1 MSHQYGGAFKLSIA
15 SLYHLFPS
23 FSLSLSLS
31 PFLSFSLGALSGID
45 AVMPVSYGPE
55 DTISASKD
63 IYSMTFDGRFIVVAC
78 ILEPRTSQLSI
89 LNNSVLV
96 DSFKSFFFLFFF
108 FFFFSFCLFLA
119 SLLLF
124 FWGLFILLFLFFLFR
139 LLLLRTASRAL
150 LESDTNL

>member
-124 FWGLFILLFLFFLFR
+124 FWGLFILLFLFFFVSLV
-139 LLLLRTASRAL
+139 AL
-150 LESDTNL
+150 ENSK

>member
-1 MSHQYGGAFKLSIA
+1 
-15 SLYHLFPS
+15 
-23 FSLSLSLS
+23 
-31 PFLSFSLGALSGID
+31 
-45 AVMPVSYGPE
+45 MPVSYGPE

-96 DSFKSFFFLFFF
+96 DSFKSFFYLFFF

>member
-23 FSLSLSLS
+23 FSLSLSLSLS

-96 DSFKSFFFLFFF
+96 DSFKSFFYLFFF
-108 FFFFSFCLFLA
+108 FFFFRSVCFSPLYYYFFGGCLFCC
-119 SLLLF
+119 SF
-124 FWGLFILLFLFFLFR
+124 FFCF
-139 LLLLRTASRAL
+139 ACCS
-150 LESDTNL
+150 